1 MTANEAEVANRDN
14 RLAVRVVGP
23 EKEKTS
29 AMHENNRIERVT
41 SDSLLKVGRS
51 VRIFSVVLILLL
63 TAGVAVIVYGQ
74 LRQSVALAQVLDNPS
89 QLLGGFVLLML
100 LTVGYLVGK
109 SWTTTRY
116 QRRLI
121 EQLLEEEAITRAQRL
136 DPITQFHH
144 PEVCRDILLRHA
156 SYSNRLHSPISL
168 LEMTVPNLHKLSL
181 DPQTRPLTEELIRQ
195 IRRLSRPID
204 SLLRWTP
211 DSFLL
216 VFPEVTRQELPG
228 VGFRIRTQLEKWAE
242 AHFDSAS
249 PAFQTRGVTS
259 DSLGLSGDILIE
271 VQRSLDNE
279 QAAPASQLSATPSL
293 GRREKSVGLTLE
305 LRVKGI
311 DREGQ
316 PFQESVLTER
326 VASDR
331 IWFPLKKHLPVHSGL
346 TISFQDGS
354 FLETA
359 TVTRLL
365 ERGEGQL
372 IEAQFSKTP
381 ENWVIRDS

>member
-1 MTANEAEVANRDN
+1 MNEN
-14 RLAVRVVGP
+14 
-23 EKEKTS
+23 
-29 AMHENNRIERVT
+29 HRIERLT

-63 TAGVAVIVYGQ
+63 TAGVAVIVYSQ
-74 LRQSVALAQVLDNPS
+74 LRQSVALQQVLENPN

-109 SWTTTRY
+109 SWKTTRY

-156 SYSNRLHSPISL
+156 SYSSRLHSPISL
-168 LEMTVPNLHKLSL
+168 LEMTVPNLHRLSL

-195 IRRLSRPID
+195 LRRLSRPID

-216 VFPEVTRQELPG
+216 VFPEVTRKELPG
-228 VGFRIRTQLEKWAE
+228 VSFRIRTQLEKWAE
-242 AHFDSAS
+242 AHFDGA
-249 PAFQTRGVTS
+249 PPTFQARGVTS
-259 DSLGLSGDILIE
+259 DNPGLSGDILLE
-271 VQRSLDNE
+271 TQRLLDNE
-279 QAAPASQLSATPSL
+279 QFGTATQPPTPAGP
-293 GRREKSVGLTLE
+293 GRREKSVGLALE
-305 LRVKGI
+305 LRIKGV
-311 DREGQ
+311 DAEGH
-316 PFQESVLTER
+316 PFLESVLTER

-331 IWFPLKKHLPVHSGL
+331 IWFPSKKQMPIHSGL
-346 TISFQDGS
+346 TISFHDGS

>member
-1 MTANEAEVANRDN
+1 MDD
-14 RLAVRVVGP
+14 
-23 EKEKTS
+23 
-29 AMHENNRIERVT
+29 HNRIGKLT
-41 SDSLLKVGRS
+41 SDSLLQVGRS
-51 VRIFSVVLILLL
+51 VRIFAVVLILLL

-100 LTVGYLVGK
+100 LAVGYLVGK

-121 EQLLEEEAITRAQRL
+121 EQLLEEEAITRARRL